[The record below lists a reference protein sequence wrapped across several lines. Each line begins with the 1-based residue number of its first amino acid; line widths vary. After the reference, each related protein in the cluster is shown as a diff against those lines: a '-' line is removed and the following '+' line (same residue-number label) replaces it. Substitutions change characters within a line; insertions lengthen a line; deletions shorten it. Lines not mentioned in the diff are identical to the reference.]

1 MKVPSFKKFL
11 EEEDSKAIVQTG
23 LNSKS
28 IDNSVTKEI
37 INSRLANATSNPF
50 LTPYIAL
57 GSIARILAYVNIVV
71 PQYTFLDRDEGE
83 VVFDA
88 TQVGQIAGVNLDGSP
103 AKSEADHFIYFSYS
117 MNDEGYYDCFAA
129 LVDSDELE
137 DIMDMGGDDDVDQF
151 DVDQKVNEELKGNQH
166 KLDVAEPKGKLTSA
180 DFKKLRGE
188 KSVDEG
194 EDKKQN
200 KSKKR
205 NLLRQLGYK
214 DSPVDF
220 TSPGNTAAM
229 AVRAGRDKLK
239 KEEAQHVDEA
249 MKWDETSSSSLPAKD
264 QDTIKGHEQA
274 HNWHAKMLRQV
285 RMNHDKNPNAETRR
299 DVKFYSN
306 RMAHHN
312 GAAHDM
318 RMQGVKEEP
327 TNPAAQAAQEL
338 TARIAAHKAAKPQPV
353 RKPAAAPAPKSEPS
367 VYDAAQKVK
376 AAPSN
381 PAAQSYKKEIAARQA
396 GKKVDEESINERKS
410 SDPKGLAYKV
420 TAASHAANPQW
431 GPADHTQDPKT
442 HFGTA
447 ATRSST
453 LAAVRSIRA
462 QRSQGGFD
470 ANNPKHVDA
479 AAKAVHG
486 SPQDYE
492 GKPRGWSQTAMTHSG
507 QSPEQKERRAKLTGP
522 YGSLSEPEKEKDRE
536 IVRTVAANMSK

>member
-103 AKSEADHFIYFSYS
+103 AKTEADHFIYFSYS

-151 DVDQKVNEELKGNQH
+151 DVDQKVNEEQIDELSKDTLGSYALKAHRKGDLAKGMSKNANDDMGKIARRRYGGTQLAIRKLSGNAEVNATEELKGNQH

-188 KSVDEG
+188 EVDEG
-194 EDKKQN
+194 FDKWRN
-200 KSKKR
+200 KLKKR
-205 NLLRQLGYK
+205 NLLRKLGYEK
-214 DSPVDF
+214 SSVDH

-239 KEEAQHVDEA
+239 KEEAQHVDE
-249 MKWDETSSSSLPAKD
+249 
-264 QDTIKGHEQA
+264 
-274 HNWHAKMLRQV
+274 
-285 RMNHDKNPNAETRR
+285 
-299 DVKFYSN
+299 
-306 RMAHHN
+306 
-312 GAAHDM
+312 
-318 RMQGVKEEP
+318 EP

-338 TARIAAHKAAKPQPV
+338 KDRIAAHKAAKPQPV

-367 VYDAAQKVK
+367 VSDAAQKVK

-381 PAAQSYKKEIAARQA
+381 PAAQELKARIAAHQQT
-396 GKKVDEESINERKS
+396 KKK
-410 SDPKGLAYKV
+410 
-420 TAASHAANPQW
+420 
-431 GPADHTQDPKT
+431 
-442 HFGTA
+442 
-447 ATRSST
+447 
-453 LAAVRSIRA
+453 
-462 QRSQGGFD
+462 
-470 ANNPKHVDA
+470 
-479 AAKAVHG
+479 
-486 SPQDYE
+486 
-492 GKPRGWSQTAMTHSG
+492 
-507 QSPEQKERRAKLTGP
+507 
-522 YGSLSEPEKEKDRE
+522 
-536 IVRTVAANMSK
+536 

>member
-103 AKSEADHFIYFSYS
+103 ARSEAEHFIYFSYS

-137 DIMDMGGDDDVDQF
+137 DIMDMGGDEDVDQF
-151 DVDQKVNEELKGNQH
+151 DVDQKVNEEQIDELSKGTLGSYALKAHRKGDLAKGMSKNANDDMGKIARRRYGGTQLAIRKLSGNAEVNATEELKGNQH
-166 KLDVAEPKGKLTSA
+166 KIDANKNGRIDA
-180 DFKKLRGE
+180 DDFKKLRGE

-194 EDKKQN
+194 EDKKEN
-200 KSKKR
+200 KSKKNR
-205 NLLRQLGYK
+205 FLRKLGYK

-239 KEEAQHVDEA
+239 KEETQQVDEV
-249 MKWDETSSSSLPAKD
+249 MNWDEKSHAHPELGSIPA
-264 QDTIKGHEQA
+264 IKQPNIQA
-274 HNWHAKMLRQV
+274 HQQAAKFHREMLSQARKDYKKNRTPENANAVSFHGAKMAYHN
-285 RMNHDKNPNAETRR
+285 NHASIMK
-299 DVKFYSN
+299 
-306 RMAHHN
+306 
-312 GAAHDM
+312 M
-318 RMQGVKEEP
+318 RGMKEEP

-338 TARIAAHKAAKPQPV
+338 KDRIAAHKAAKPQSV

-376 AAPSN
+376 AAPQNS
-381 PAAQSYKKEIAARQA
+381 AAQELKARIAAHQQT
-396 GKKVDEESINERKS
+396 KKK
-410 SDPKGLAYKV
+410 
-420 TAASHAANPQW
+420 
-431 GPADHTQDPKT
+431 
-442 HFGTA
+442 
-447 ATRSST
+447 
-453 LAAVRSIRA
+453 
-462 QRSQGGFD
+462 
-470 ANNPKHVDA
+470 
-479 AAKAVHG
+479 
-486 SPQDYE
+486 
-492 GKPRGWSQTAMTHSG
+492 
-507 QSPEQKERRAKLTGP
+507 
-522 YGSLSEPEKEKDRE
+522 
-536 IVRTVAANMSK
+536 